1 MKLSTVLALSALG
14 MASFASADRVVPSA
28 NGRTLQKTKGHQR
41 RHLQK
46 ENKEKN
52 NKDNKDNEKGGGGGG
67 DGGDAGGEA
76 GGTVPGCETGTGT
89 CYAKN
94 ACDGGATLVPIWLCM
109 DSCFETAD
117 GIMFVYVLGGVT
129 PAEGCNP
136 GDLNLPGGRKLR
148 HPASAAK
155 KEMASIVAPNNNRQ
169 FTRQEITISNE
180 KTILNPLK

>member
-41 RHLQK
+41 RQLK
-46 ENKEKN
+46 EDKN
-52 NKDNKDNEKGGGGGG
+52 NKDNKDKDDKEGGGGGG
-67 DGGDAGGEA
+67 GGDAGGEA
-76 GGTVPGCETGTGT
+76 GGTVPGCDSGTGT

-136 GDLNLPGGRKLR
+136 DDLGLPGGRKLR
-148 HPASAAK
+148 LPASAAK
-155 KEMASIVAPNNNRQ
+155 KEMANIVAPNNNRQ

-180 KTILNPLK
+180 KTIPNPLK